1 MKLSLKETTKNKLFY
16 ALLGIGFVLNV
27 MPANAVDSVNATIT
41 QHYKTVIDRKP
52 YVVEVCENR
61 TVGGDRTGDTLR
73 GAIIGGII
81 GNNVTKNVDNG
92 GAVGALLGGILG
104 NKNSTATGGT
114 QRVCHQQTRY
124 NETATEAYSHS
135 TVTFRDQNGKTQT
148 LRFYQ

>member
-92 GAVGALLGGILG
+92 GAVGALLGGIIG
-104 NKNSTATGGT
+104 NNNSTATGGT

>member
-92 GAVGALLGGILG
+92 GAVGALLGGIIG
-104 NKNSTATGGT
+104 NNNSTATGGT

-148 LRFYQ
+148 LRFYE